1 MDGLLFGRIDVL
13 EKRPDS
19 RNLFDF
25 SLQPFKHELRKLL
38 RLLYCISDDF
48 GKIPGSRALVAVA
61 AAAPQQQP
69 PVAILLAERVFSSR
83 NGAYSF
89 QFQAENGIVQS
100 ETGTPGVLKARQMCK
115 EFSVSPGKTAEIAE
129 VRYQADEN
137 GFQAQSPSAP
147 FRPRVPSP
155 IPQFVLDQIA
165 FAEEQDRLEA
175 QLQFQ

>member
-1 MDGLLFGRIDVL
+1 MWKISVTSHVNVFALLQLVL
-13 EKRPDS
+13 V
-19 RNLFDF
+19 
-25 SLQPFKHELRKLL
+25 
-38 RLLYCISDDF
+38 
-48 GKIPGSRALVAVA
+48 ALVAVA

-69 PVAILLAERVFSSR
+69 PVAILLDERVSPE

-89 QFQAENGIVQS
+89 QFQADNGIVQS
-100 ETGTPGVLKARQMCK
+100 ETGTPGSQGQTNVQGV
-115 EFSVSPGKTAEIAE
+115 FSFPLEDGSIAE

-137 GFQAQSPSAP
+137 GFQAQSPLLPVAP
-147 FRPRVPSP
+147 EFPHP

>member
-1 MDGLLFGRIDVL
+1 MNSLVL
-13 EKRPDS
+13 V
-19 RNLFDF
+19 
-25 SLQPFKHELRKLL
+25 
-38 RLLYCISDDF
+38 
-48 GKIPGSRALVAVA
+48 ALVAVA

-69 PVAILLAERVFSSR
+69 PVAILLDERVSPE

-100 ETGTPGVLKARQMCK
+100 ETGTPGSQGQTNVQGV
-115 EFSVSPGKTAEIAE
+115 FSFPLEDGSIAE

-137 GFQAQSPSAP
+137 GFQAQSPLLPVAP
-147 FRPRVPSP
+147 EFPHP